1 MNIVITG
8 ASGFI
13 GEAICKKFTAINN
26 INVLAV
32 NRSSSNNLSN
42 IKQAIVED
50 INANTNWGHIIK
62 NSDAI
67 IHLASLAHSYKYSH
81 FKTKRI
87 YADLNYRGTINL
99 FKQSIKKN
107 VKRFIFISTIK
118 VNGDFNY
125 QDLPF
130 KFNDLPYPQSI
141 YSITKLKT
149 ENELIKLSKGHS
161 IELLI
166 LRPTLIYGNK
176 IKGNLIKIM
185 KK

>member
-13 GEAICKKFTAINN
+13 GEAICKKFIAINN
-26 INVLAV
+26 INLLAV

-50 INANTNWGHIIK
+50 INANTNWSHIIK
-62 NSDAI
+62 NSDVI
-67 IHLASLAHSYKYSH
+67 IHLASLAHSYKYNH

-87 YADLNYRGTINL
+87 YTDLNYRGTINL

-130 KFNDLPYPQSI
+130 KYDDKPYPQSI
-141 YSITKLKT
+141 YSINKLKT
-149 ENELIKLSKGHS
+149 ENELIKLSKGQERS
-161 IELLI
+161 
-166 LRPTLIYGNK
+166 
-176 IKGNLIKIM
+176 
-185 KK
+185 